1 MLRALSPLLFDLAL
15 PPPRSNNYRDLGD
28 NYILWFINKPN
39 VSAEEII
46 MSEDRIV
53 EMLENVSKSVVN
65 INTLRVFHDFFYQII
80 PVKGVGSGFIF
91 DERGYILTNYHVVE
105 GAKKIAVT
113 LTDGRVFEGKLVG
126 AYRSLDIAV
135 LKIDADNLVAAKLG
149 DSNKLRVGQR
159 VFAIGNPF
167 GLTGGPTVTSGVISA
182 LKRTIRSK
190 RGVFRDL
197 VQTDAAI
204 NPGNSGG
211 PLVNVDG
218 EVIAINTAIIPF
230 AQGIGFAIPINA
242 AKEVAKDIIIY
253 GSYTRPWLGIV
264 GVSLNRQ
271 IAEYYNLP
279 VERGVLVIRVTPD
292 SPADKAGIR
301 QGDIILEFDNKR
313 VDRIEDLQGILAEK
327 KHGYECEAT
336 ILRGLRK
343 LRVRVLLER
352 EP

>member
-1 MLRALSPLLFDLAL
+1 
-15 PPPRSNNYRDLGD
+15 
-28 NYILWFINKPN
+28 
-39 VSAEEII
+39 
-46 MSEDRIV
+46 MSEDKIV
-53 EMLENVSKSVVN
+53 EMLENISKSVVN
-65 INTLRVFHDFFYQII
+65 INTLRVFHDLFYQVI

-91 DERGYILTNYHVVE
+91 DERGYILTNSHVIE
-105 GAKKIAVT
+105 GAKKITVT

-135 LKIDADNLVAAKLG
+135 LKIEADNLMAAKLG
-149 DSNKLRVGQR
+149 NSDKLRVGQR

-167 GLTGGPTVTSGVISA
+167 GLAGGPTVTSGVISA
-182 LKRTIRSK
+182 LKRTIRSE

-230 AQGIGFAIPINA
+230 AQGIGFAIPINI
-242 AKEVAKDIIIY
+242 AKEIAKDIITY

-264 GVSLNRQ
+264 GVSLNQQ

-279 VERGVLVIRVTPD
+279 VKRGVLVVRVTPD
-292 SPADKAGIR
+292 GPADKADIKR
-301 QGDIILEFDNKR
+301 GDIIIEFDNKR
-313 VDRIEDLQGILAEK
+313 INRIEDLQGILAEK
-327 KHGYECEAT
+327 RHGCRCEAV

-343 LRVRVLLER
+343 LNVTVLLER
-352 EP
+352 AP